1 MLNSRENILLTALRL
16 FSQNGYEAVSISDI
30 AGALGL
36 SKGAMYRHF
45 KNKRDLF
52 NQILLRMEEDDA
64 QRAQA
69 FSLPEE
75 DKSVSPEKYAAASLE
90 RVLAFAEAQFAY
102 WTADAFACPFRRMIS
117 LERYRSA
124 EMGALYQNY
133 LGAGPLNYTIDLFS
147 SLNVPDSRGSAGAG
161 RVSSQIHGRIFM
173 AEGGVF
179 QLFDAHGGLFDGA
192 AFELYAGGTDGGDGA
207 DVRRRVARIDWRRRK
222 DHDAVRAFAGT

>member
-69 FSLPEE
+69 LTERCLSLT
-75 DKSVSPEKYAAASLE
+75 ASY
-90 RVLAFAEAQFAY
+90 F
-102 WTADAFACPFRRMIS
+102 WDI
-117 LERYRSA
+117 
-124 EMGALYQNY
+124 
-133 LGAGPLNYTIDLFS
+133 YT
-147 SLNVPDSRGSAGAG
+147 
-161 RVSSQIHGRIFM
+161 
-173 AEGGVF
+173 E
-179 QLFDAHGGLFDGA
+179 
-192 AFELYAGGTDGGDGA
+192 
-207 DVRRRVARIDWRRRK
+207 
-222 DHDAVRAFAGT
+222 

>member
-147 SLNVPDSRGSAGAG
+147 SLNVPDPRGEALALYAPMFFLYS
-161 RVSSQIHGRIFM
+161 
-173 AEGGVF
+173 
-179 QLFDAHGGLFDGA
+179 LFDADPDSANEFARAHFSA
-192 AFELYAGGTDGGDGA
+192 A
-207 DVRRRVARIDWRRRK
+207 RARLISAK
-222 DHDAVRAFAGT
+222 EAKA

>member
-147 SLNVPDSRGSAGAG
+147 SLNVPDSRGEALALYAPMFFLYS
-161 RVSSQIHGRIFM
+161 
-173 AEGGVF
+173 
-179 QLFDAHGGLFDGA
+179 LFDADPDSA
-192 AFELYAGGTDGGDGA
+192 N
-207 DVRRRVARIDWRRRK
+207 
-222 DHDAVRAFAGT
+222 AFARAHFSAARSRLIPLKEAKI